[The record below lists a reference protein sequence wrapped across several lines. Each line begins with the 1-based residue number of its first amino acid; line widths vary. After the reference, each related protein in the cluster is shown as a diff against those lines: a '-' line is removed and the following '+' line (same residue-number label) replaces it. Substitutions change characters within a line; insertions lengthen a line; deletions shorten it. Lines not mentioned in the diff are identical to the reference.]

1 MEVIDVL
8 KIQNRFLD
16 TQEQTKSIIELK
28 KFNEEL
34 ISEIEFKNN
43 NPILFSEE
51 ITKLFVKYNFYYRG
65 QTHGKSWSSYYNDEY
80 SCFFRYDNDKIG
92 WDNHSILFCYNSN
105 QIKINSKEDITE
117 DFLKS
122 LLVIAKNAKNSNN
135 G

>member
-16 TQEQTKSIIELK
+16 TQRQTKSIIELK

-51 ITKLFVKYNFYYRG
+51 VTKLFVKYNFYYRG
-65 QTHGKSWSSYYNDEY
+65 QTHGKSWSSYHNDEHN
-80 SCFFRYDNDKIG
+80 CFFRYNNDKLE
-92 WDNHSILFCYNSN
+92 WDYKSILFCYDKN
-105 QIKINSKEDITE
+105 QIKINSAEDITE
-117 DFLKS
+117 EFLKS
-122 LLVIAKNAKNSNN
+122 LLTIAKNEK
-135 G
+135 

>member
-16 TQEQTKSIIELK
+16 TQEQTKPIIELN

-43 NPILFSEE
+43 NPTLFSEE

-65 QTHGKSWSSYYNDEY
+65 QTHGKSWSSYHNDEY
-80 SCFFRYDNDKIG
+80 GCFFRYDNDKIG
-92 WDNHSILFCYNSN
+92 WDYHSM
-105 QIKINSKEDITE
+105 E
-117 DFLKS
+117 
-122 LLVIAKNAKNSNN
+122 
-135 G
+135 